1 MSLFEERYT
10 ERTQLGWPEPG
21 PSETANAQHPAR
33 VAIMRGGRV
42 RLEWFHDPAELAA
55 LEAAA
60 HTARLRLEQM
70 QADQRA
76 AEQGTT
82 GQPDSG
88 HLDVARPYIPVA
100 TGPQSLPGAPTAQ
113 PAGAEGEAPGPR
125 AVAARP

>member
-33 VAIMRGGRV
+33 VSIMRGGLV

-70 QADQRA
+70 L
-76 AEQGTT
+76 AEQQAA
-82 GQPDSG
+82 GQQGDG
-88 HLDVARPYIPVA
+88 HLDLARPYVPLPLPDAPPAVA
-100 TGPQSLPGAPTAQ
+100 AA
-113 PAGAEGEAPGPR
+113 AEGEAPDPR
-125 AVAARP
+125 VAARP